1 MPGTVSQKS
10 GAIFA
15 CLAAVALLGGASTAA
30 QSAAA
35 EKPRLYTYVAEW
47 GIPRAMWADYQ
58 KQEAGNLETMKKA
71 VADGTLVAFGSY
83 AVINH
88 QEGEA
93 THGTWFSAAS
103 MANLLK
109 VLEGLRSSPA
119 STSPV
124 LAASKHRD
132 FILRSETYNAHS
144 GTFTNGYLRV
154 GSWPAKAGGD
164 DPDGKITKATMG
176 AMLEKLLA
184 GGALHAYQLDEEAV
198 HSGDPGT
205 LYVAI
210 VSNGAEGLDKF
221 EAAIEEMGKS
231 NPAAMAGFGT
241 LIERHGHRDM
251 LARVDTMMHK

>member
-1 MPGTVSQKS
+1 MRTLSFQERKTMPGTVSQKS

-93 THGTWFSAAS
+93 THGTW
-103 MANLLK
+103 
-109 VLEGLRSSPA
+109 SSPA

-164 DPDGKITKATMG
+164 D
-176 AMLEKLLA
+176 
-184 GGALHAYQLDEEAV
+184 
-198 HSGDPGT
+198 
-205 LYVAI
+205 
-210 VSNGAEGLDKF
+210 
-221 EAAIEEMGKS
+221 
-231 NPAAMAGFGT
+231 
-241 LIERHGHRDM
+241 
-251 LARVDTMMHK
+251 

>member
-1 MPGTVSQKS
+1 MPRPACRA

-15 CLAAVALLGGASTAA
+15 ALTAIMLLGGSASA
-30 QSAAA
+30 QPA

-47 GIPRAMWADYQ
+47 GVPRAMWADYQ
-58 KQEAGNLETMKKA
+58 KQEAGNVEAMKKA

-83 AVINH
+83 AVVNH

-103 MANLLK
+103 MANLMK
-109 VLEGLRSSPA
+109 VLEGLRSSPV

-132 FILRSETYNAHS
+132 FILRSENYNGHS

-154 GSWPAKAGGD
+154 GSWPSKVGAS
-164 DPDGKITKATMG
+164 DPDGKIVKATMG
-176 AMLEKLLA
+176 ALLEKLLA
-184 GGALHAYQLDEEAV
+184 EGALHAYQLDEEAV

-221 EAAIEEMGKS
+221 EAAIDEMGKS
-231 NPAAMAGFGT
+231 NPAALAGFGT
-241 LIERHGHRDM
+241 LIDRHGHRDM
-251 LARVDTMMHK
+251 LARVDTITHK